1 MNRSA
6 PARSAD
12 EHQQTPVGG
21 STGTGRSDDAAEEQ
35 RVTQQRT
42 TPVLSVRGVSLSYGA
57 VRALVDVDLD
67 IHPHEVVAIV
77 GDIGAG
83 KSTLARVMSGAL
95 LPDAGHIEVD
105 GRPVTLGSTRVARSH
120 GIAAVFQ
127 DLGLCENLDV
137 VQNLYLGQEL
147 RRGGILDERLMEKR
161 AWEALGQLAARI
173 PSVHSPVH
181 ALSGGQRQAV
191 AVARTLVGN
200 PRVVVLDEPLASLG
214 ISQTA
219 EVLNMVERLRESG
232 LGVVMISH
240 SMVDVQAVADRI
252 VVLRLGRINGDFDA
266 EHASYEDL
274 IAAITGITP
283 TGRMAP
289 HRAAGF

>member
-1 MNRSA
+1 MS
-6 PARSAD
+6 
-12 EHQQTPVGG
+12 
-21 STGTGRSDDAAEEQ
+21 
-35 RVTQQRT
+35 
-42 TPVLSVRGVSLSYGA
+42 TPVLSVRGVSYHYGA

-67 IHPHEVVAIV
+67 IHPHEVVAVV

-95 LPDAGHIEVD
+95 TPDAGWIEVD
-105 GRPVTLGSTRVARSH
+105 GQRVTLYSTSEAREL
-120 GIAAVFQ
+120 GITAVFQ
-127 DLGLCENLDV
+127 DTSLCENLDV
-137 VQNLYLGQEL
+137 VQNLFLGQEL

-161 AWEALGQLAARI
+161 AWEALNQLAARV
-173 PSVHSPVH
+173 PSVHAPLSS
-181 ALSGGQRQAV
+181 LSGGQRQAV
-191 AVARTLVGN
+191 AVARALVGA

-219 EVLNMVERLRESG
+219 EVLNRVELLREAG
-232 LGVVMISH
+232 LGVVLISH

-252 VVLRLGRINGDFDA
+252 VVLRLGRVNGDFDA

-283 TGRMAP
+283 DG
-289 HRAAGF
+289 RAARPARSATL

>member
-1 MNRSA
+1 VSSPHDTVRPA
-6 PARSAD
+6 P
-12 EHQQTPVGG
+12 T
-21 STGTGRSDDAAEEQ
+21 DAATAA
-35 RVTQQRT
+35 RVPSAA
-42 TPVLSVRGVSLSYGA
+42 PVLSVRGVSYNYGA

-95 LPDAGHIEVD
+95 VPDSGHLQID
-105 GRPVTLGSTRVARSH
+105 GQPVTLGSTRDARAH
-120 GIAAVFQ
+120 GVAAVFQ
-127 DLGLCENLDV
+127 DLALCENLDV

-147 RRGGILDERLMEKR
+147 RRGGFLDESLMEKR
-161 AWEALGQLAARI
+161 AWEVLNQLAARI
-173 PSVHSPVH
+173 GSVHAPVRS
-181 ALSGGQRQAV
+181 LSGGQRQAV
-191 AVARTLVGN
+191 AVARTLVGQ

-219 EVLNMVERLRESG
+219 EVLTMVERLRESG

-283 TGRMAP
+283 TGP
-289 HRAAGF
+289 LPGGGAGGRGGSGRGGAL

>member
-1 MNRSA
+1 VTSPHDTVRSTAATPAASAA
-6 PARSAD
+6 PVRV
-12 EHQQTPVGG
+12 PP
-21 STGTGRSDDAAEEQ
+21 AA
-35 RVTQQRT
+35 
-42 TPVLSVRGVSLSYGA
+42 PVLSVRGVSFNYGA

-95 LPDAGHIEVD
+95 VPDSGPIAID
-105 GRPVTLGSTRVARSH
+105 GRPVTLGSTRDARAH
-120 GIAAVFQ
+120 GVAAVFQ
-127 DLGLCENLDV
+127 DLALCENLDV

-147 RRGGILDERLMEKR
+147 RRGGFLDESLMEKR
-161 AWEALGQLAARI
+161 AWEVLNQLAARI
-173 PSVHSPVH
+173 GSVHAPVRS
-181 ALSGGQRQAV
+181 LSGGQRQAV

-219 EVLNMVERLRESG
+219 EVLTMVERLRESG

-283 TGRMAP
+283 TGP
-289 HRAAGF
+289 LPGGGAGGRGGSGRGGAL

>member
-1 MNRSA
+1 MKPPHIGDRSA
-6 PARSAD
+6 PEPAKARMS
-12 EHQQTPVGG
+12 
-21 STGTGRSDDAAEEQ
+21 
-35 RVTQQRT
+35 
-42 TPVLSVRGVSLSYGA
+42 TPVLSVRGVSHTYGA
-57 VRALVDVDLD
+57 VRALADVDLD

-95 LPDAGHIEVD
+95 VPDAGHIEID
-105 GRPVTLGSTRVARSH
+105 GTPVSLPSTRVARAQ
-120 GIAAVFQ
+120 GVAAVFQ
-127 DLGLCENLDV
+127 DLALCENLNV
-137 VQNLYLGQEL
+137 VQNLFLGREL
-147 RRGGILDERLMEKR
+147 RRGGMLDERLMERR
-161 AWEALGQLAARI
+161 AWEALGQLAVRV

-191 AVARTLVGN
+191 AVARTLIGS

-219 EVLNMVERLRESG
+219 EVLTMVERLRESG

-252 VVLRLGRINGDFDA
+252 VVLRLGKINGDFIA

-283 TGRMAP
+283 TGRTARP
-289 HRAAGF
+289 TRPVVR

>member
-1 MNRSA
+1 MSA
-6 PARSAD
+6 
-12 EHQQTPVGG
+12 
-21 STGTGRSDDAAEEQ
+21 
-35 RVTQQRT
+35 
-42 TPVLSVRGVSLSYGA
+42 PVLSLRGVSKSYGA

-67 IHPHEVVAIV
+67 IHPHEVVAVV

-95 LPDAGHIEVD
+95 APESGHIELD
-105 GRPVTLGSTRVARSH
+105 GRVVSFSSTRPARAQ

-127 DLGLCENLDV
+127 DLALCENLDV
-137 VQNLYLGQEL
+137 VENLFLGQEV
-147 RRGGILDERLMEKR
+147 RRGALLDETLMERR
-161 AWEALGQLAARI
+161 AWELLNQLAARV
-173 PSVHSPVH
+173 PSVRAPVR

-191 AVARTLVGN
+191 AVARTLVGD

-219 EVLNMVERLRESG
+219 EVLKMVERLRERG

-283 TGRMAP
+283 EGRAVRP
-289 HRAAGF
+289 ASDEPVRVRHS

>member
-1 MNRSA
+1 MPSRTST
-6 PARSAD
+6 PA
-12 EHQQTPVGG
+12 
-21 STGTGRSDDAAEEQ
+21 
-35 RVTQQRT
+35 
-42 TPVLSVRGVSLSYGA
+42 LSVRGVSYQYGS

-67 IHPHEVVAIV
+67 VHPHEVVAVV

-95 LPDAGHIEVD
+95 TPQVGWIELD
-105 GRPVTLGSTRVARSH
+105 GQRVTLTNTREAREQ
-120 GIAAVFQ
+120 GVAAVFQ
-127 DLGLCENLDV
+127 DPALAENLDV
-137 VQNLYLGQEL
+137 VQNLFLGQEI
-147 RRGGILDERLMEKR
+147 RRAGFLDERLMEKR
-161 AWEALGQLAARI
+161 AWEVLNQLAARV
-173 PSVHSPVH
+173 PSVHAPLSS
-181 ALSGGQRQAV
+181 LSGGQRQAV
-191 AVARTLVGN
+191 AVARALVGQ

-219 EVLNMVERLRESG
+219 EVLNLVERLREAG

-252 VVLRLGRINGDFDA
+252 VVLRLGRVNGDFDA

-283 TGRMAP
+283 DGRSIRP
-289 HRAAGF
+289 GSTVL

>member
-1 MNRSA
+1 M
-6 PARSAD
+6 
-12 EHQQTPVGG
+12 
-21 STGTGRSDDAAEEQ
+21 
-35 RVTQQRT
+35 
-42 TPVLSVRGVSLSYGA
+42 LSVRGVSRNYGA

-95 LPDAGHIEVD
+95 APDSGHIEVD
-105 GRPVTLGSTRVARSH
+105 GRPVSLGNTRVARAH

-127 DLGLCENLDV
+127 NLALCENLDV

-147 RRGGILDERLMEKR
+147 RRGGILDESLMEKR
-161 AWEALGQLAARI
+161 AWELLGQLAARI
-173 PSVHSPVH
+173 PSVRAPVH

-191 AVARTLVGN
+191 AIARTLVGN

-252 VVLRLGRINGDFDA
+252 VVLRLGKINGDFDA

-283 TGRMAP
+283 TARQP
-289 HRAAGF
+289 RPNRPAAL

>member
-1 MNRSA
+1 MTRA
-6 PARSAD
+6 P
-12 EHQQTPVGG
+12 G
-21 STGTGRSDDAAEEQ
+21 
-35 RVTQQRT
+35 
-42 TPVLSVRGVSLSYGA
+42 TPVLSVRGVSRNYGA

-67 IHPHEVVAIV
+67 IHAHEVVAIV

-95 LPDAGHIEVD
+95 APDSGRIEV
-105 GRPVTLGSTRVARSH
+105 GGVPVTMPSTRAARDL

-127 DLGLCENLDV
+127 DLALAENLDV
-137 VQNLYLGQEL
+137 VQNLFLGQEL
-147 RRGGILDERLMEKR
+147 RRAGILDERRMERR
-161 AWEALGQLAARI
+161 AWEVLGQLAARV
-173 PSVHSPVH
+173 PSVRAPVR

-283 TGRMAP
+283 TGR
-289 HRAAGF
+289 AARPTTRPAAL

>member
-1 MNRSA
+1 MS
-6 PARSAD
+6 
-12 EHQQTPVGG
+12 
-21 STGTGRSDDAAEEQ
+21 ST
-35 RVTQQRT
+35 T
-42 TPVLSVRGVSLSYGA
+42 TPVLSVRGVSRNYGA

-67 IHPHEVVAIV
+67 IHAHEVVAIV

-95 LPDAGHIEVD
+95 APDSGTIEVD
-105 GRPVTLGSTRVARSH
+105 GAPVSMPSTRAAREL

-127 DLGLCENLDV
+127 DLALCENLDV
-137 VQNLYLGQEL
+137 VQNLFLGQEI
-147 RRGGILDERLMEKR
+147 RRAGMLDERQMERR
-161 AWEALGQLAARI
+161 AWEHMNQLAARV
-173 PSVHSPVH
+173 PSVRAPVR

-266 EHASYEDL
+266 QHASYEDL

-283 TGRMAP
+283 TGRLP
-289 HRAAGF
+289 HPTRPAAL

>member
-1 MNRSA
+1 MSR
-6 PARSAD
+6 
-12 EHQQTPVGG
+12 TPG
-21 STGTGRSDDAAEEQ
+21 
-35 RVTQQRT
+35 
-42 TPVLSVRGVSLSYGA
+42 TPVLSVRGVSRNYGA

-67 IHPHEVVAIV
+67 IHAHEVVAIV

-95 LPDAGHIEVD
+95 APDTGTIEVD
-105 GRPVTLGSTRVARSH
+105 GSPVTMPSTRAAREL

-127 DLGLCENLDV
+127 DLALAENLDV
-137 VQNLYLGQEL
+137 VQNLFLGQEL
-147 RRGGILDERLMEKR
+147 RRAGILDERRMERR
-161 AWEALGQLAARI
+161 AWEVLSQLAARV
-173 PSVHSPVH
+173 PSVRAPVR

-191 AVARTLVGN
+191 AVARTLVGT

-283 TGRMAP
+283 TGR
-289 HRAAGF
+289 AARPTTRPATL

>member
-1 MNRSA
+1 MTRA
-6 PARSAD
+6 P
-12 EHQQTPVGG
+12 G
-21 STGTGRSDDAAEEQ
+21 
-35 RVTQQRT
+35 
-42 TPVLSVRGVSLSYGA
+42 TPVLSVRGVSRNYGA

-67 IHPHEVVAIV
+67 IHAHEVVAIV

-95 LPDAGHIEVD
+95 APDSGHIEV
-105 GRPVTLGSTRVARSH
+105 GGVPVTMPSTRAAREL

-127 DLGLCENLDV
+127 DLALAENLDV
-137 VQNLYLGQEL
+137 VQNLFLGQEL
-147 RRGGILDERLMEKR
+147 RRAGILDERRMERR
-161 AWEALGQLAARI
+161 AWEVLSQLAARV
-173 PSVHSPVH
+173 PSVRAPVR
-181 ALSGGQRQAV
+181 ALSGGQRQAI

-283 TGRMAP
+283 TGR
-289 HRAAGF
+289 AARPTTRPATL

>member
-1 MNRSA
+1 VASRTST
-6 PARSAD
+6 PA
-12 EHQQTPVGG
+12 
-21 STGTGRSDDAAEEQ
+21 
-35 RVTQQRT
+35 
-42 TPVLSVRGVSLSYGA
+42 LSVRGVSYQYGA

-67 IHPHEVVAIV
+67 VHPHEVVAVV

-95 LPDAGHIEVD
+95 VPGSGWIEV
-105 GRPVTLGSTRVARSH
+105 GGERVVLNNTREARER

-127 DLGLCENLDV
+127 VPALAENLDV
-137 VQNLYLGQEL
+137 VQNLFLGQEL
-147 RRGGILDERLMEKR
+147 RRGGLLDERLMEKR
-161 AWEALGQLAARI
+161 AWEVLNQLAARV
-173 PSVHSPVH
+173 PSVRAPLSS
-181 ALSGGQRQAV
+181 LSGGQRQAV
-191 AVARTLVGN
+191 AVARALVGE
-200 PRVVVLDEPLASLG
+200 PKVVVLDEPLASLG

-219 EVLNMVERLRESG
+219 EVLNMVERLREAG

-252 VVLRLGRINGDFDA
+252 VVLRLGRVSGDFDA

-283 TGRMAP
+283 DGRSIRP
-289 HRAAGF
+289 SHVL